1 MNNPG
6 FQEYFIPVLKQLK
19 MGESI
24 ERKILIELVAKA
36 QQLSAEVKSER
47 LPSQADFTYVNRIG
61 WAMTYLSK
69 AGLIMSPSRGLWQI
83 TDEGQRLLSSPPSVF
98 NVTYL
103 KKNYSDFQAFQQY
116 NPKNNPIKLKVDQED
131 LSPDELLLQTYEEI
145 KQPVCDEILER
156 VINNSPDFFERLVI
170 DLLLNMGYGIDRTT
184 AGKKLGRSGDEGI
197 DGTINQ
203 DKLGLDTIYIQAK
216 RWKRGNN
223 VGRRDLQQFV
233 GALSGQNASKGV
245 FLTTSDFTLEAR
257 SYRPKNDM
265 KLILISGEQ
274 LANLLFEFGVGVTKV
289 ESYEIK
295 KIDSDYF
302 EE

>member
-6 FQEYFIPVLKQLK
+6 FQEYFIPVLEQLK
-19 MGESI
+19 MGKSI
-24 ERKILIELVAKA
+24 ERKILIELVADA
-36 QQLSAEVKSER
+36 QKLSTEIKSER
-47 LPSQADFTYVNRIG
+47 LPSQTQPTYANRIG

-69 AGLIMSPSRGLWQI
+69 AGLILSPSRGLWQI
-83 TDEGQRLLSSPPSVF
+83 TDEGKRLLSSPPSIF

-103 KKNYSDFQAFQQY
+103 KKNYTDFQTFHQP
-116 NPKNNPIKLKVDQED
+116 NPNNNQIKLKVDQED

-170 DLLLNMGYGIDRTT
+170 DLLLNMGYGNDRSN

-274 LANLLFEFGVGVTKV
+274 LASLLFEFGVGVTKV
-289 ESYEIK
+289 VSYEIK